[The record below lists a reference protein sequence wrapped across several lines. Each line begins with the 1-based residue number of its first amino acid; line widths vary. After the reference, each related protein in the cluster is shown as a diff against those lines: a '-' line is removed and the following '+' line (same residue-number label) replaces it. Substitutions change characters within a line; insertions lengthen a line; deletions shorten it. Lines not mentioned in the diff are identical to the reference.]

1 MQMESIKISSDENFN
16 SEVKISTD
24 SIATIVA
31 LATTETDGIASL
43 QGNITN
49 EIIGKLG
56 LKNVSKGVEITFDP
70 SKNVTCNI
78 AAVIKYGYS
87 IPDVVKA
94 AQEKVKAAV
103 ESMVGFNCTSVNID
117 VVGVEVEKK

>member
-56 LKNVSKGVEITFDP
+56 LKNVSKGVEISFDP